1 METFFA
7 YKKCVYSHYFHL
19 CCAVED
25 DGMLYAVSVS
35 DFLTGWICS
44 TQPPFASIKKYPRPS
59 MPALESATTNHV
71 AIVQTSDPH
80 FLLSPLSWATYTP
93 PSVWLIGW
101 LTGFK
106 ASNIQLLSIF
116 KDLELDIMQVY
127 VVVYIKLFLRVFPP
141 QHSILIILNC
151 IKLVWIRRGRYMI
164 SFTVYWE

>member
-1 METFFA
+1 MCLFSLFP
-7 YKKCVYSHYFHL
+7 SLL
-19 CCAVED
+19 CCRGWRDALCRFSVGLPD
-25 DGMLYAVSVS
+25 WLDLLYATSVR
-35 DFLTGWICS
+35 FH
-44 TQPPFASIKKYPRPS
+44 QKYPRPS
-59 MPALESATTNHV
+59 MPALESTTTNRV

-164 SFTVYWE
+164 SLTVYWE